1 MSSDVAQV
9 VNFALAV
16 LNFAVATLLVL
27 RGFAVSREIGAA
39 SVTAAAQ
46 SAHEELLDSRSGVSS
61 PEEADRLLV
70 RARWNV
76 KAAIVMGK
84 TGLPRT
90 AAIKRLRKAD
100 DFVREAI
107 GEELE
112 PAFRR
117 LLEADASGRP

>member
-1 MSSDVAQV
+1 MPTPIPQAERPATPRRIVA
-9 VNFALAV
+9 
-16 LNFAVATLLVL
+16 LVT
-27 RGFAVSREIGAA
+27 G
-39 SVTAAAQ
+39 TT
-46 SAHEELLDSRSGVSS
+46 